1 MSKIVGTILTSSVVA
16 VICTGLFSLI
26 NNHINGIKKYA
37 VEEKREWRKEIKN
50 IGEELTATN
59 NMYETRKILNKLKVR
74 INPYGRGKK
83 EDYLHDSHIWEIIK
97 EIEDK
102 PYENQAENKEKLL
115 IYLSLLL
122 QYDYQKNEKIVEGRH
137 RIFTIMFLVLFT
149 FGSLFVI
156 YIHFFKQ
163 GREYN
168 ENFMLAWT
176 ILIVFPICAG
186 WIPQLFKDISNK
198 IREKKGISK
207 FFWGAGVSVLTIL
220 FIATVISMIYSVFSY
235 YSITLESP
243 KSNEEFL
250 TKSIALF
257 IMGGLFSMIIYE
269 NQDDIGRKYEDEV
282 KQVYNERK

>member
-137 RIFTIMFLVLFT
+137 RIFTILFLALFT

-156 YIHFFKQ
+156 YMHFFKQ

-176 ILIVFPICAG
+176 ILIVFPIGVAC
-186 WIPQLFKDISNK
+186 IFQSVKDKLNEIRKKKVISLVVFEVGVLVL
-198 IREKKGISK
+198 IT
-207 FFWGAGVSVLTIL
+207 FFGA
-220 FIATVISMIYSVFSY
+220 IAISMIYSVFSY
-235 YSITLESP
+235 YGITLESP

-257 IMGGLFSMIIYE
+257 IMVGLFSMIIYE
-269 NQDDIGRKYEDEV
+269 NQDNVGRKYEDAV

>member
-102 PYENQAENKEKLL
+102 PYKNQAENKEKLL

-137 RIFTIMFLVLFT
+137 RIFTIIFLALFA

-156 YIHFFKQ
+156 YMHFFKQ

-198 IREKKGISK
+198 IREKKGIRK

-220 FIATVISMIYSVFSY
+220 LIATVISMIYSVFSY
-235 YSITLESP
+235 YNITLESP

-269 NQDDIGRKYEDEV
+269 NQDNIGGKYEDEV

>member
-156 YIHFFKQ
+156 YMHFFKQ

-235 YSITLESP
+235 YGITLESP

-257 IMGGLFSMIIYE
+257 IMVGLFSMIIYE
-269 NQDDIGRKYEDEV
+269 NQDNVGRKYEDEV

>member
-137 RIFTIMFLVLFT
+137 RIFTIMFFVLFA

-156 YIHFFKQ
+156 YMHFFKQ

-176 ILIVFPICAG
+176 ILIFFPICAG

-207 FFWGAGVSVLTIL
+207 FFLGAGVSVLTIL

>member
-156 YIHFFKQ
+156 YMHFFKQ

-207 FFWGAGVSVLTIL
+207 FFWGGRC
-220 FIATVISMIYSVFSY
+220 ISIDY
-235 YSITLESP
+235 
-243 KSNEEFL
+243 
-250 TKSIALF
+250 
-257 IMGGLFSMIIYE
+257 IIYR
-269 NQDDIGRKYEDEV
+269 DSYFYDIQCV
-282 KQVYNERK
+282 FIL

>member
-156 YIHFFKQ
+156 YMHFFKQ

>member
-50 IGEELTATN
+50 IGEELTITN

-122 QYDYQKNEKIVEGRH
+122 QYDYEKTEKIIEGKY
-137 RIFTIMFLVLFT
+137 RIFNIITLLLMIAGSAFVIYMHFFKLKFEFNENLVSACVILTVIPFVGAMLHPIR
-149 FGSLFVI
+149 FIQNKFREKKIKGICASIAVIFSIVGIISAIYSLFV
-156 YIHFFKQ
+156 Y
-163 GREYN
+163 YN
-168 ENFMLAWT
+168 
-176 ILIVFPICAG
+176 
-186 WIPQLFKDISNK
+186 
-198 IREKKGISK
+198 
-207 FFWGAGVSVLTIL
+207 
-220 FIATVISMIYSVFSY
+220 
-235 YSITLESP
+235 ITLEYVR
-243 KSNEEFL
+243 SNKDILKKIFVVL
-250 TKSIALF
+250 VVLLLF
-257 IMGGLFSMIIYE
+257 F
-269 NQDDIGRKYEDEV
+269 IGKLWDADNVRIKYEDAV

>member
-156 YIHFFKQ
+156 YMHFFKQ

-235 YSITLESP
+235 YSITLENP